1 MNRNLDE
8 ALEDSFPASDPP
20 SFASST
26 AATAA
31 SDVLPASPDDAHK
44 DGRIHVYRVV
54 EDRKS
59 AQAFSGADGAVA
71 GRWTSSVSPA
81 IYASLSP
88 AGAMLEFMAH
98 LEGRT
103 PESLVMA
110 VASLPVEDALVQ
122 AALLQDWDQ
131 RPYREHVQAIGDAWY
146 AGGKSLAL
154 RVPSALCPDE
164 CNILINPQHPQ
175 FAHLVVV
182 RLHPVTVDSRIR
194 S

>member
-1 MNRNLDE
+1 MNKNLDE

-20 SFASST
+20 AFTSSV

-31 SDVLPASPDDAHK
+31 SDVLPASTDDAAR
-44 DGRIHVYRVV
+44 DGRVQVYRIV

-59 AQAFSGADGAVA
+59 AQAFSGAEGAA
-71 GRWTSSVSPA
+71 EGRWTSRESPA

-103 PESLVMA
+103 PQSLMLA
-110 VASLPVEDALVQ
+110 VASLPVQDVLVQ
-122 AALLQDWDQ
+122 GELLADWDQ
-131 RPYREHVQAIGDAWY
+131 RPYREHVQAIGDAWHKS
-146 AGGKSLAL
+146 GKSLAL

-164 CNILINPQHPQ
+164 CNILINPDHPH
-175 FAHLVVV
+175 FAQMVVI
-182 RLHPVTVDSRIR
+182 RLLPVTVDERIR
-194 S
+194 I

>member
-20 SFASST
+20 AFTTSST
-26 AATAA
+26 ATAA
-31 SDVLPASPDDAHK
+31 SDVLPASKDDAAR
-44 DGRIHVYRVV
+44 DGRIHVYRIV

-59 AQAFSGADGAVA
+59 AQAFSGTDGVA
-71 GRWTSSVSPA
+71 EGRWTSRAGQV
-81 IYASLSP
+81 IYTSMSP

-103 PESLVMA
+103 PEALVMA
-110 VASLPVEDALVQ
+110 VASLPVDDVLVQ
-122 AALLQDWDQ
+122 AELLDDWDQ
-131 RPYREHVQAIGDAWY
+131 RPDRAHVQAIGDAWR
-146 AGGKSLAL
+146 AAGKSLAL

-164 CNILINPQHPQ
+164 CNILINPEHPH

-182 RLHPVTVDSRIR
+182 RLHPVTVDERIR
-194 S
+194 T

>member
-20 SFASST
+20 AFTTST

-31 SDVLPASPDDAHK
+31 SDVLPASRDDAAK
-44 DGRIHVYRVV
+44 DGRIHVYRIV

-59 AQAFSGADGAVA
+59 AQAFSGADGPAE
-71 GRWTSSVSPA
+71 GRWTTRASPV

-103 PESLVMA
+103 PEALVLA
-110 VASLPVEDALVQ
+110 VASLPVEDVLVQ
-122 AALLQDWDQ
+122 AELREDWDQ
-131 RPYREHVQAIGDAWY
+131 RPYRAEVQAIGDAWR
-146 AGGKSLAL
+146 AAGKSLAL

-164 CNILINPQHPQ
+164 CNLLINPEHPH
-175 FAHLVVV
+175 FPHLVTV
-182 RLHPVTVDSRIR
+182 RLHPVTVDERIR
-194 S
+194 I